1 MYHKH
6 KTMKN
11 AEVTIRDT
19 KDTIRNVNVN
29 GREEE
34 GGDV

>member
-1 MYHKH
+1 
-6 KTMKN
+6 MKN